1 MLKSTEFM
9 VGRNPPRRP
18 PNPLGYPFCSSQYR
32 YSTLVAIAL
41 LLLTLLLWNCC
52 CCCFRQSWPPLKP
65 FTAVAS
71 GTVATTAVCSV
82 LVLVGFEK
90 ARRFDI
96 HLIIDLSRVDE
107 LCLRMTGRG
116 LSDPLLPRCP
126 LSAVPFRCGSWCCCA
141 ATANPIAAVSDA
153 ATHPAPLVLNVWA
166 LSMELEQ
173 CF

>member
-1 MLKSTEFM
+1 ME
-9 VGRNPPRRP
+9 
-18 PNPLGYPFCSSQYR
+18 
-32 YSTLVAIAL
+32 L
-41 LLLTLLLWNCC
+41 LLLLFPPILA
-52 CCCFRQSWPPLKP
+52 PLKP

-116 LSDPLLPRCP
+116 LSDPLLPRCLCP
-126 LSAVPFRCGSWCCCA
+126 RFPSAAAPGAAVPQL
-141 ATANPIAAVSDA
+141 PILLR
-153 ATHPAPLVLNVWA
+153 PFPMPRLIPPL
-166 LSMELEQ
+166 
-173 CF
+173 